1 VSSRVDLTCQPQLST
16 STAASKTNRHGP
28 MSANFVLTGGSVLD
42 GTGAPAVVADI
53 AITDQRISAIAP
65 VGSGSDLNLG
75 PDTQTLDVSGLTVC
89 PGFIDIH
96 THYDA
101 QVFWDPI
108 LSPSCYHGV
117 TSVIAGN
124 CGFSVAPV
132 RPDHHELIA
141 RTLEGV
147 EDMNASTLAAGVPW
161 DFESFPDYLESVR
174 RHGVGLNF
182 GAYVGHTALRLYV
195 MGDDAYERE
204 ATETEVAEMCA
215 TLTTALESGA
225 CGLASSFAIT
235 HRGVDGKP
243 VPSRLA
249 SRAEVKA
256 LFEAAA
262 KTRRGVIAI
271 APGEPIGIKD
281 LYELQPDLDMP
292 MTYTALLTFPSGTW
306 RDLLEL
312 NRVES
317 AKGVEVWPQVSPRP
331 GTFQMTMAEPFAL
344 NPNAEFGKL
353 VGVSHE
359 ERLEAY
365 ADSSWRQLALEAF
378 KTQKALRPRWEVIQI
393 AESQTHPELIDRPVS
408 QVAAERGCQPLDVIL
423 DTAIDDRL
431 ATRVRTVFAN
441 DDPAGVAELLREAHC
456 TIGLSDAGAHVGQL
470 CDAMQ
475 ATDFLGK
482 WVRDNQL
489 MPLETAVRKLTGVQ
503 ADLFNLTDRGY
514 LREGAWADV
523 VVFDPQTV
531 SPGPTRRVRDF
542 PADEERLTA
551 DQPEGIQHVFVNGT
565 PTIGEAARRD
575 GSWPG
580 EILRPT
586 PRG

>member
-1 VSSRVDLTCQPQLST
+1 
-16 STAASKTNRHGP
+16 
-28 MSANFVLTGGSVLD
+28 MSANFVLRGGSVLD
-42 GTGAPAVVADI
+42 GTGAPAVLADV
-53 AITDQRISAIAP
+53 AITNQRISAINSD
-65 VGSGSDLNLG
+65 GSGSQLDIG
-75 PDTQTLDVSGLTVC
+75 PETQTIDVSGLVVC

-101 QVFWDPI
+101 QVFWDPV

-132 RPDHHELIA
+132 RQDHHELIA

-161 DFESFPDYLESVR
+161 DFESFPEYLESVR
-174 RHGVGLNF
+174 QHGIGLNF

-204 ATETEVAEMCA
+204 ATEAEVAKMCA
-215 TLTTALESGA
+215 TLTAALESGA
-225 CGLASSFAIT
+225 CGFASSFAIT
-235 HRGVDGKP
+235 HRGIDGKP

-249 SRAEVKA
+249 SRGEVKA

-262 KTRRGVIAI
+262 ETRRGVIAI

-281 LYELQPDLDMP
+281 LYELQPDLGIP
-292 MTYTALLTFPSGTW
+292 MTYTALLTFPTGTW
-306 RDLLEL
+306 RDLMEL
-312 NRVES
+312 NRLES
-317 AKGVEVWPQVSPRP
+317 AKGVNVWPQVSPRP
-331 GTFQMTMAEPFAL
+331 GTFQMTMSEPFAL

-359 ERLEAY
+359 ERLKAY
-365 ADSSWRQLALEAF
+365 ADSSWRQLAQETF
-378 KTQKALRPRWEVIQI
+378 KTQKAMRPRWEVIQI
-393 AESQTHPELIDRPVS
+393 AESETHPELIDRPVS
-408 QVAAERGCQPLDVIL
+408 EVAAERGCHPLDVIL
-423 DTAIDDRL
+423 DTAIDDAL
-431 ATRVRTVFAN
+431 ATRVRTIFAN
-441 DDPAGVAELLREAHC
+441 DDHAGVAELLQETHC

-475 ATDFLGK
+475 ATDFLSK
-482 WVRDNQL
+482 WVRDNEL

-514 LREGAWADV
+514 LREGAFADV
-523 VVFDPQTV
+523 VVFDPQTI
-531 SPGPTRRVRDF
+531 SPGPTRRVKDF
-542 PADEERLTA
+542 PADGERLTA
-551 DQPEGIQHVFVNGT
+551 DQPEGIHHVFVNGT
-565 PTIGEAARRD
+565 PTIGEAAKEAAATA
-575 GSWPG
+575 GSSGNGRLPG
-580 EILRPT
+580 EILRPA
-586 PRG
+586 PRTS